1 MNYEYECEECNGK
14 GIDLGS
20 LYRPEPCTICDGS
33 GRITTECEIGD
44 VIEYRDDEHQLRT
57 ATIIDLAGVD
67 GWVRIHDEGSTWDT
81 ASPEYDEPDLDVRA
95 IVRVMPWDEYLN
107 LTRLRSFRSPGFRC
121 CGLFGILGTPLFP
134 ARLIQC
140 LRDFRAF
147 RFGCPLPPMAH
158 DLFRG
163 PAE

>member
-1 MNYEYECEECNGK
+1 MANYEYECEECNGK

-107 LTRLRSFRSPGFRC
+107 RK
-121 CGLFGILGTPLFP
+121 P
-134 ARLIQC
+134 AASAASNQERKV
-140 LRDFRAF
+140 A
-147 RFGCPLPPMAH
+147 
-158 DLFRG
+158 
-163 PAE
+163 